1 VPFHELVPLG
11 YQLSSALGHAH
22 SRGIV
27 HRDVKAENVPLDAHS
42 GGAMVTDF
50 GIARVTEAQPL
61 TATGTVLGTVQ
72 YMSPEQVTGTPLDG
86 RSDLYAL
93 GVLAFYASTGRFP
106 SSVNDRLILP
116 RERSSQI
123 PHPVDLSP
131 QDEG

>member
-1 VPFHELVPLG
+1 MPFHELVPLR

-61 TATGTVLGTVQ
+61 TATGTVLGTVP

-86 RSDLYAL
+86 RSDL
-93 GVLAFYASTGRFP
+93 
-106 SSVNDRLILP
+106 
-116 RERSSQI
+116 
-123 PHPVDLSP
+123 
-131 QDEG
+131 